1 MTGNLYYD
9 EIETIWYVN
18 WMNIPEMYPSMA
30 LSGRLEL
37 HPDDVEV
44 IDIYQMYMG
53 KDETLNGKEVEYT
66 PLDGY
71 AKLIEPGTTYN
82 PPLYS
87 KIEKEIIEWSND
99 GTKTAGVLTRKIM
112 DLLTI

>member
-1 MTGNLYYD
+1 MTGKLYYD
-9 EIETIWYVN
+9 KIENVWYVN
-18 WMNIPEMYPSMA
+18 WINNPELYPSIS

-53 KDETLNGKEVEYT
+53 KNDTLSNKEVEYAN
-66 PLDGY
+66 LDGY
-71 AKLIEPGTTYN
+71 AKLIEPGTNYD
-82 PPLYS
+82 PLYG

-99 GTKTAGVLTRKIM
+99 GTKTAGELTRKIM
-112 DLLTI
+112 ELIKK

>member
-1 MTGNLYYD
+1 MKGNLYYD
-9 EIETIWYVN
+9 EIETLWYVN

-44 IDIYQMYMG
+44 ISVYQMYVG
-53 KDETLNGKEVEYT
+53 KDNTLNNKEVEYT

-71 AKLIEPGTTYN
+71 AKLIEPGSTYN
-82 PPLYS
+82 PLLYS
-87 KIEKEIIEWSND
+87 KIETEIIRWSND
-99 GTKTAGVLTRKIM
+99 GTKTAGELARKIM
-112 DLLTI
+112 ELITN